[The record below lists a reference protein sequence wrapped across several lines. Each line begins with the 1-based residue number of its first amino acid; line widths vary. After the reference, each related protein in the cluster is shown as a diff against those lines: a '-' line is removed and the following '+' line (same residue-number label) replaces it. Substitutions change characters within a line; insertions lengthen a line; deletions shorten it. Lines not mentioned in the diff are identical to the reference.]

1 MRLYKLLAEHVIL
14 AAPLDLEAPVA
25 LEMMVEWRQAD
36 WLSQMT
42 PTAPRP
48 TLATRPQ
55 VGDGAREAFD
65 EAFKTLL
72 RTWHHY
78 EVLRALGA
86 PQDTVSAAQGALER
100 ARGEVVRRRLMP
112 MS

>member
-1 MRLYKLLAEHVIL
+1 MT
-14 AAPLDLEAPVA
+14 LEV
-25 LEMMVEWRQAD
+25 MVEWRQAD
-36 WLSQMT
+36 RLSQMT

-55 VGDGAREAFD
+55 VGDGSPEAFD

-86 PQDTVSAAQGALER
+86 PQDTVTAAQGALER

>member
-1 MRLYKLLAEHVIL
+1 
-14 AAPLDLEAPVA
+14 
-25 LEMMVEWRQAD
+25 MVEWRHAD
-36 WLSQMT
+36 RLSQMT
-42 PTAPRP
+42 PTAPRS
-48 TLATRPQ
+48 TLAIRPQ
-55 VGDGAREAFD
+55 VGDGSPEAFD

-100 ARGEVVRRRLMP
+100 ARGEVVRQRLMP

>member
-1 MRLYKLLAEHVIL
+1 
-14 AAPLDLEAPVA
+14 
-25 LEMMVEWRQAD
+25 
-36 WLSQMT
+36 MT
-42 PTAPRP
+42 LTAHRP

-55 VGDGAREAFD
+55 VGDGAPEAFD
-65 EAFKTLL
+65 EAFKALL

-86 PQDTVSAAQGALER
+86 PGDTVHAAQGALEK
-100 ARGEVVRRRLMP
+100 ARREVVRSRLMP

>member
-1 MRLYKLLAEHVIL
+1 
-14 AAPLDLEAPVA
+14 
-25 LEMMVEWRQAD
+25 
-36 WLSQMT
+36 MT
-42 PTAPRP
+42 PTAHRP

-55 VGDGAREAFD
+55 VGDGAPEAFD

-86 PQDTVSAAQGALER
+86 PQDTVSAAHGALER
-100 ARGEVVRRRLMP
+100 ARRDVVRHRLMP